1 MIMLILYTVKMDYNA
16 FAYVW
21 QSETEVLFQDLKK
34 KPCLKKSL
42 YIWFSIIFHNLPADF
57 YF

>member
-34 KPCLKKSL
+34 KP
-42 YIWFSIIFHNLPADF
+42 A
-57 YF
+57 